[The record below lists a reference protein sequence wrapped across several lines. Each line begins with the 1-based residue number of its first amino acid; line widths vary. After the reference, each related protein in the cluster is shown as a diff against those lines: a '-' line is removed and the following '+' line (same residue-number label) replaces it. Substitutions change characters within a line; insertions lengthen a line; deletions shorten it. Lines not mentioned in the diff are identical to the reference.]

1 MNLRKH
7 GTFQIV
13 LWRPTFVVIGSDTS
27 AMLNMESVAGHPS
40 KLICHDTLPLAIGI
54 GGMAEFTINDKET
67 IVEQLLRDEFPAWGR
82 LERFGIRTVIDWAK
96 TVLQPR
102 VQEGIDDEP
111 HIPQQVTLLVGT
123 MNRGAAES
131 ALIVIDREVRAPT
144 NWINSTGTLPPAS
157 LSEWRDGQ
165 LRANPASFYGQK
177 LTKPVD
183 VAQHA
188 KRIVEDAIREEAK
201 LATDREPQCGG
212 HAEVVIVD
220 KAGAKL
226 VHKAPR
232 PKS

>member
-7 GTFQIV
+7 GTFQIM

-40 KLICHDTLPLAIGI
+40 KLVCHDTLPLAIGI

-82 LERFGIRTVIDWAK
+82 LERFGIRIVIDWAK

-123 MNRGAAES
+123 MNRGAAE
-131 ALIVIDREVRAPT
+131 LGVDRHR
-144 NWINSTGTLPPAS
+144 SRGQGS
-157 LSEWRDGQ
+157 GQ
-165 LRANPASFYGQK
+165 LDQQHGHAAASKFVGMARRTASGESRQLPRPEAHQTGQRRS
-177 LTKPVD
+177 
-183 VAQHA
+183 ARQA
-188 KRIVEDAIREEAK
+188 
-201 LATDREPQCGG
+201 DRRGRDQGGGETGDRPRSAARRPCGG
-212 HAEVVIVD
+212 CD
-220 KAGAKL
+220 
-226 VHKAPR
+226 R
-232 PKS
+232 R